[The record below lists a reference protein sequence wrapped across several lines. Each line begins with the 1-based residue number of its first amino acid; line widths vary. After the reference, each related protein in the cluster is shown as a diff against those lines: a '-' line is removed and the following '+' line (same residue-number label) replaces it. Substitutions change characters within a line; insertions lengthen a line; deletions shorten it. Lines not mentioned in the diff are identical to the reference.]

1 MIILKK
7 DWAQSRDRKVFLEK
21 KLRGIEI
28 KNLIII
34 IIELLIIK

>member
-7 DWAQSRDRKVFLEK
+7 DWAQSQDQKVFLEK

-28 KNLIII
+28 KNQIII